1 MAIAHDSP
9 VRVHDK
15 LYINAEWVDPVGDE
29 TLEVIDAAT
38 EAVIGSVPD
47 GSEDDVDRAV
57 RAAVRAFD
65 GWSATSPK
73 ERAAWLTR
81 IAAALTERSD
91 EIAELISREVGMPF
105 EISKVAQSG
114 LAIADFV
121 NVAGAIPDVK
131 WEEELGNSL
140 ITREAVGV
148 VGAITPW
155 NYPLHQVTAKAAAA
169 LAAGCTIVVKPSEV
183 APLSI
188 FVLAE
193 VVHELEL
200 PAGVFN
206 VVTGLGPVAG
216 EALVTHPDID
226 MVSFTG
232 STRAG
237 RRVSELAGRTVKR
250 VTVELGGKSPSVLLS
265 DADLEQAVAGSISDC
280 FLNSGQTCAAL
291 TRMLAPRDRLAEV
304 EALAAKACSGYVLG
318 DPTAEGTTLG
328 PLVSETQRDRVR
340 SYIRT
345 GVEEGARLVCGGEK
359 PLAGLEVGFFVA
371 PTVFSGV
378 TPDMTI
384 AQEEIF
390 GPVVVIIPYEDEEDA
405 IRIANNS
412 AYGLAG
418 AVWSA
423 DFERAKRVARRI
435 RTGQVSING
444 GQYNTQAPFG
454 GFKQS
459 GHGREGGRFGL
470 EEFLTAKSLQLAV

>member
-1 MAIAHDSP
+1 MAIAHDSR

-15 LYINAEWVDPVGDE
+15 LYIGGEWVEPSGE
-29 TLEVIDAAT
+29 GTLEVIDAAT
-38 EAVIGSVPD
+38 EAVIGSIPD
-47 GSEDDVDRAV
+47 GNEDDIDRAV
-57 RAAVRAFD
+57 RAAVGAFES
-65 GWSATSPK
+65 WSATTPR
-73 ERAAWLTR
+73 ERSEWLTR
-81 IAAALTERSD
+81 IADALTQRSD

-105 EISKVAQSG
+105 EVSKVAQSG
-114 LAIADFV
+114 LAIADLV
-121 NVAGAIPDVK
+121 NVAAAADELE
-131 WEEELGNSL
+131 WEEEVGNSL
-140 ITREAVGV
+140 ILREPVGV

-193 VVHELEL
+193 ILDELEF

-206 VVTGLGPVAG
+206 LVTGVGPVAG

-250 VTVELGGKSPSVLLS
+250 VTVELGGKSPSVILP
-265 DADLEQAVAGSISDC
+265 DADLEQAVPGSVTDC

-291 TRMLAPRDRLAEV
+291 TRMLVPREHLAQA
-304 EALAAKACSGYVLG
+304 EALAADTCAQQVLG
-318 DPTAEGTTLG
+318 DPTADGTTLG
-328 PLVSETQRDRVR
+328 PLVSETQRERVR
-340 SYIRT
+340 AYIRK
-345 GVEEGARLVCGGEK
+345 GIEEGAKLVCGGEDL
-359 PLAGLEVGFFVA
+359 PVGLEVGYFVA
-371 PTVFSGV
+371 PTVFSDV

-390 GPVVVIIPYEDEEDA
+390 GPVVVIIPYDDEEDA
-405 IRIANNS
+405 VAIANDS
-412 AYGLAG
+412 EYGLSG
-418 AVWSA
+418 AVWSGDA
-423 DFERAKRVARRI
+423 EHARRVARRI

-444 GQYNTQAPFG
+444 GAYNTQAPFG

-470 EEFLTAKSLQLAV
+470 EEFLTAKALQL